1 MASWGHKC
9 WWRLLLG
16 AAVLCLPEPALGQED
31 GSKAVNVYAK
41 AQAVAARAPGL
52 MVRDGIGGPQIS
64 QTRADSEQPSRQQGV
79 LIDMINAIFVGLNQ
93 LIPLLPTLLQFGDGS
108 PSGVG
113 DLVITELAN
122 DGTNTFIEVFNPSSF
137 RIELDNWALCK
148 VDGCTS
154 PNELAGLVM
163 EQDDVMVFQLS
174 GQFDSEFANS
184 VTTLQVGTAVD
195 DIGVYDFTGAD
206 ARDPTDTIALR
217 DYLQWGDFFESFG
230 LEDVAVSAGLWVV
243 RTSVEES
250 LANNSFQL
258 DPSRLNLGGTADDYI
273 VVPFDDNSLG
283 LITPTDLVSTGA
295 P

>member
-1 MASWGHKC
+1 MASWGHRC
-9 WWRLLLG
+9 LWGLLLG
-16 AAVLCLPEPALGQED
+16 AAVLCLPQSVLAQD
-31 GSKAVNVYAK
+31 SGSKAVNVNGK
-41 AQAVAARAPGL
+41 AGAVAARAPGL
-52 MVRDGIGGPQIS
+52 MVRAAIAGPQVT
-64 QTRADSEQPSRQQGV
+64 QTRADRDQPSRQQGV
-79 LIDMINAIFVGLNQ
+79 LIDIINAIFVQLNQ
-93 LIPLLPTLLQFGDGS
+93 LVPLLPTLLQFGDGS

-113 DLVITELAN
+113 DLVITEIAN

-148 VDGCTS
+148 LDGCTN

-163 EQDDVMVFQLS
+163 EQDDVVVFQLS
-174 GQFDSEFANS
+174 GQFDSQLANS

-206 ARDPTDTIALR
+206 SRDPTDTIALR

-243 RTSVEES
+243 RTSVEDS

-283 LITPTDLVSTGA
+283 RITPDELEATTT

>member
-1 MASWGHKC
+1 MASRGHKC
-9 WWRLLLG
+9 WCGLLLG
-16 AAVLCLPEPALGQED
+16 AALLCLPEPVLAQD
-31 GSKAVNVYAK
+31 SSSNAVNVNAK
-41 AQAVAARAPGL
+41 AAAVAARAPGL
-52 MVRDGIGGPQIS
+52 WIRAGIGGPQVS
-64 QTRADSEQPSRQQGV
+64 QTRADRDQPSRQQGV

-93 LIPLLPTLLQFGDGS
+93 LIPLLPTLLQVGDGA

-113 DLVITELAN
+113 DLIITEIAN

-148 VDGCTS
+148 EDGCTS

-174 GQFDSEFANS
+174 GQFDSQFANS
-184 VTTLQVGTAVD
+184 VTTIQVGTAVD

-206 ARDPTDTIALR
+206 TRDPTDTIALR

-243 RTSVEES
+243 RTSVEDS

-258 DPSRLNLGGTADDYI
+258 IPSRLNLGGTADDYI
-273 VVPFDDNSLG
+273 VVPFDQHSLG
-283 LITPTDLVSTGA
+283 RITPAELETIAA